1 MDTRQ
6 STQRA
11 EAGRAAVEG
20 GEHALGGDL
29 EEAVAIFLTLRSLL
43 VAVAHR
49 ILGDANESEDVV
61 QEIWIRWQ
69 RLDRTT
75 IVDPKALLVTMTS
88 RFAINVSRSAHHRHE
103 TAMTAPDRDL
113 ADSSHDPAA
122 RAEQRVAVE
131 EALRLV
137 AGSLDPRQRAA
148 LVLHDAF
155 GYPYGQLSDF
165 LHLHP
170 ANTRQVVSRAR
181 RRLAAVRP
189 VTSAPRTHPA
199 FLLAFLEASRAGELA
214 NLEHVLAADLAG

>member
-1 MDTRQ
+1 MNTRQ
-6 STQRA
+6 STQRTG
-11 EAGRAAVEG
+11 AGRAAVEG
-20 GEHALGGDL
+20 GEPTSGGDL
-29 EEAVAIFLTLRSLL
+29 DEAVAVFVALRSLL

-49 ILGDANESEDVV
+49 ILGNANEAEDVV

-69 RLDRTT
+69 RLDRTK

-88 RFAINVSRSAHHRHE
+88 RLAINVNQSARHRHE
-103 TAMTAPDRDL
+103 TAMPAPDQEP
-113 ADSSHDPAA
+113 ADTSHDPAV

-131 EALRLV
+131 EAVRLIV
-137 AGSLDPRQRAA
+137 GSLDPKQRAA
-148 LVLHDAF
+148 LVLRDAF

-181 RRLAAVRP
+181 RRVTAVRP
-189 VTSAPRTHPA
+189 VTCEAKTHTA

-214 NLEHVLAADLAG
+214 NLEHLLAADLAS